1 MRFGFHFSF
10 DRMSGLQ
17 DYIMNREPKSTVRL
31 IERLLILVITVVLFP
46 TVAASQHVSLVVTIT
61 DKTGR
66 YVSGLRKDQ
75 VTVLDEDTPQ
85 EIASFEKVNVP
96 VTVAFLFDMPALKR
110 AELVK
115 AAKPALLRFISTSNP
130 ANEYLIAGLD
140 GNSYSAKPF
149 TRDLKSISGEF
160 DNLAKAPVT
169 GKNTLLDALSFGIDK
184 IKSGANGKRVIVFVS
199 NDDGNGLKRTMA
211 ELLESVKQSDV
222 ILYAVKLKDLIG
234 SNLKSTAFEEL
245 SAISGG
251 KSFYPTTQSE
261 LDDTFDM
268 VALELAHQ
276 YSLVFSSASPTT
288 SSQWHRLQLS
298 VKPLQI
304 KENSSGKVTPVPLF
318 IRSRKGYYEDGN
330 IKK

>member
-1 MRFGFHFSF
+1 MDHK
-10 DRMSGLQ
+10 L
-17 DYIMNREPKSTVRL
+17 KSTVRL
-31 IERLLILVITVVLFP
+31 LLLVITVVLFP
-46 TVAASQHVSLVVTIT
+46 AVATAQHVSLVVTIT
-61 DKTGR
+61 DQTGR
-66 YVSGLRKDQ
+66 YVGGLRKDQ

-96 VTVAFLFDMPALKR
+96 ITVAFLFDMPALKR

-149 TRDLKSISGEF
+149 TRDLKSISSEF

-184 IKSGANGKRVIVFVS
+184 VKSGANQKRVIVFVS
-199 NDDGNGLKRTMA
+199 NDDGKRSMA

-222 ILYAVKLKDLIG
+222 ILYAIKLKDPIG
-234 SNLKSTAFEEL
+234 SNLKSTTFDEL
-245 SAISGG
+245 SSISGG

-261 LDDTFDM
+261 LDDTFDI

-276 YSLVFSSASPTT
+276 YSLVFNPASPTT
-288 SSQWHRLQLS
+288 SSQWHRLDLA

-304 KENSSGKVTPVPLF
+304 KESSSVKVTPVPLF
-318 IRSRKGYYEDGN
+318 IRSRKGYYLQ
-330 IKK
+330 K